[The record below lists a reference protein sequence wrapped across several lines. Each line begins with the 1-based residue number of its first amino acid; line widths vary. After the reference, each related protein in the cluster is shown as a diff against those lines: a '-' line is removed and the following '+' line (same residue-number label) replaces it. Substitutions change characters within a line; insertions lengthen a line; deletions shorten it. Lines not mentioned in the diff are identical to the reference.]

1 MELLS
6 FEMHENFWQHIANT
20 AFTITITLVIFWAG
34 IVRKMVTKDEV
45 CEMIEKRS
53 PYAQDRQYIME
64 RLAANKEIQKELSEA
79 LKHNSEVMTDLKVEI
94 ASLGATLVALESRMD
109 RKE

>member
-1 MELLS
+1 MES
-6 FEMHENFWQHIANT
+6 AFWQHLANT
-20 AFTITITLVIFWAG
+20 AFTLVVTLITFWATV
-34 IVRKMVTKDEV
+34 IRKMVTKEEV
-45 CEMIEKRS
+45 CEMIETRS

-79 LKHNSEVMTDLKVEI
+79 LKHNSEVMTELKI
-94 ASLGATLVALESRMD
+94 QIGSLGATLKHLETNIER